1 MPFYVVRQ
9 GRIPGIYNTW
19 DECNKQV
26 HRFTGAQFKKFD
38 IYSDAQAYFD
48 GKIQIQKTVETKATI
63 TKPKLANKI
72 PKNLV
77 KDSIRKFSAIKL
89 TQSDENLTS
98 IDHIYRI
105 VYSDGCCFAN
115 GSAAAKAGYGVY
127 WDDNHPWNIS
137 ERLHGEQT
145 NQRAELTAAIYAME
159 TALTNNVTHL
169 EIRTDSKYT
178 IQSATEWIKGWK
190 RSNWIKKT
198 DSKPVMNKDLMIKI
212 DQLQSK
218 LQLKWTYVPGHSSNK
233 GNDEADRLAKA
244 GAQKQ

>member
-19 DECNKQV
+19 FENKRFRFISLNLKIFIRRDECNKQV
-26 HRFTGAQFKKFD
+26 HRFTGGIEIEIVDFLFKKNKTCIVFLAQFKKFD

-98 IDHIYRI
+98 INSIYRV

-115 GSAAAKAGYGVY
+115 GSAIAKAGYGVY
-127 WDDNHPWNIS
+127 WDDNHPW
-137 ERLHGEQT
+137 
-145 NQRAELTAAIYAME
+145 
-159 TALTNNVTHL
+159 
-169 EIRTDSKYT
+169 
-178 IQSATEWIKGWK
+178 
-190 RSNWIKKT
+190 
-198 DSKPVMNKDLMIKI
+198 
-212 DQLQSK
+212 
-218 LQLKWTYVPGHSSNK
+218 
-233 GNDEADRLAKA
+233 
-244 GAQKQ
+244 